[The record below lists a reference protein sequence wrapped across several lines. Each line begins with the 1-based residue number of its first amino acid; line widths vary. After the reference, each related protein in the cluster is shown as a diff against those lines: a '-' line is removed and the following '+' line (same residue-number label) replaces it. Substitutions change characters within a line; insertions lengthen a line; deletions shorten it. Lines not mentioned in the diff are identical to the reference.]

1 MRRATVVLIGCALVA
16 FISPSSLWAEGA
28 MRIDELK
35 ELVEVIEAEA
45 EAWASSQRLNV
56 KVVHQL
62 RNVWYDKG
70 SIGPLRTVLD
80 EERKSPNDLFVA
92 NRLLSPLIYAKP
104 LVIAE
109 AMGMIHSV
117 SERLAKYKTLP
128 TYNEEEL
135 KGLQLADDA
144 TKSRRDVV
152 EKRRAEKRKKEL
164 EVQKH
169 NEQVRSLRGVVYR
182 LMIRARTA
190 EEDARLLK
198 ALVVS
203 EKNGDWMYA
212 DILEAIRSQARRM
225 KEDRAKVIYD
235 ALRAWWNELRAAGG
249 AKKTYTDQGSVK
261 IVPLANSQYTTHS
274 DVAKNRTLKVINQVA
289 SAARTPALRDP
300 KNIKKP
306 RKRGKSGKSGKR
318 SSSRKTRT
326 RRNKN

>member
-1 MRRATVVLIGCALVA
+1 MRSATVVLIGCAWLSFV
-16 FISPSSLWAEGA
+16 SPSRVLGEGA

-45 EAWASSQRLNV
+45 EAWATSTRLNI
-56 KVVHQL
+56 KVTHQL

-70 SIGPLRTVLD
+70 SINPLRTVL
-80 EERKSPNDLFVA
+80 EAERKSPNDIFVA
-92 NRLLSPLIYAKP
+92 NRLLSPMVYAKHS
-104 LVIAE
+104 VIAE

-144 TKSRRDVV
+144 PKSLRDRV

-164 EVQKH
+164 AVQKH
-169 NEQVRSLRGVVYR
+169 NEQARALRAVVYR
-182 LMIRARTA
+182 LMIRARTP

-225 KEDRAKVIYD
+225 KQERAKVIYE
-235 ALRAWWNELRAAGG
+235 ALRAFWNDLRASGG
-249 AKKTYTDQGSVK
+249 RSRNYVDQGSVK
-261 IVPLANSQYTTHS
+261 IVPLANSQYTTHA
-274 DVAKNRTLKVINQVA
+274 DVAKNRTLTVINQVA
-289 SAARTPALRDP
+289 SASRMPALKDP
-300 KNIKKP
+300 KAKKP
-306 RKRGKSGKSGKR
+306 NKKSSTK
-318 SSSRKTRT
+318 KTRT
-326 RRNKN
+326 RRTRR

>member
-1 MRRATVVLIGCALVA
+1 MRSATVVLIGCAWLSFV
-16 FISPSSLWAEGA
+16 SPSRVLGEGA

-45 EAWASSQRLNV
+45 EAWATSTRLNI
-56 KVVHQL
+56 KVTHQL

-70 SIGPLRTVLD
+70 SINPLRTVL
-80 EERKSPNDLFVA
+80 EAERKSPNDIFVA
-92 NRLLSPLIYAKP
+92 NRLLSPMVYAKHS
-104 LVIAE
+104 VIAE

-144 TKSRRDVV
+144 PKSLRDRV

-164 EVQKH
+164 AVQKH
-169 NEQVRSLRGVVYR
+169 NEQARALRAVVYR
-182 LMIRARTA
+182 LMIRARTP

-225 KEDRAKVIYD
+225 KEPRAKVVYE
-235 ALRAWWNELRAAGG
+235 ALRSFWNDLRAAGG
-249 AKKTYTDQGSVK
+249 GSRNYVDQGSVK
-261 IVPLANSQYTTHS
+261 IVPLANSEYTTHP
-274 DVAKNRTLKVINQVA
+274 DVAKNRTLTVINQVA
-289 SAARTPALRDP
+289 SASRMPALRDP
-300 KNIKKP
+300 KAIKKP
-306 RKRGKSGKSGKR
+306 REKPAKKD
-318 SSSRKTRT
+318 RT
-326 RRNKN
+326 RRTKK

>member
-1 MRRATVVLIGCALVA
+1 MRRATVVLIGCASVVLV
-16 FISPSSLWAEGA
+16 SPPGVRGEGA

-45 EAWASSQRLNV
+45 EAWANSQRLGA
-56 KVVHQL
+56 KVTHQL

-70 SIGPLRTVLD
+70 SINPLRTVLE
-80 EERKSPNDLFVA
+80 EERKSPIGLFVA
-92 NRLLSPLIYAKP
+92 NRLLSPMIYAKSS
-104 LVIAE
+104 VIAE

-144 TKSRRDVV
+144 PKSLRDRV

-169 NEQVRSLRGVVYR
+169 NEQVRSLRGVVYQ
-182 LMIRARTA
+182 LMIRARVA
-190 EEDARLLK
+190 EEDALLLK
-198 ALVVS
+198 ALVAS

-225 KEDRAKVIYD
+225 KEDRAKVIYE
-235 ALRAWWNELRAAGG
+235 ALRSFWNDLRAAGG
-249 AKKTYTDQGSVK
+249 ASKTYTDQGSVK
-261 IVPLANSQYTTHS
+261 IVPLANSQYATHA
-274 DVAKNRTLKVINQVA
+274 DVAKNRTLTVINQVA
-289 SAARTPALRDP
+289 SASRMPALRDP

-306 RKRGKSGKSGKR
+306 KKKPTK
-318 SSSRKTRT
+318 KTRT
-326 RRNKN
+326 RRTRR